1 MIIHQDT
8 ATQPYTRDTT
18 LGNINMVETDNDD
31 YPSKDESTVTMSEK
45 NFKILMSLIPRT
57 SEYNAVKNDIQRLK
71 DKLTEM
77 NFKTTAELN
86 RNMLIKFLKD
96 EYEYQLFTSD
106 IIEFEKKT
114 PRIVGRINLDDCK
127 QETI

>member
-1 MIIHQDT
+1 MNKTVLHTNPEIT
-8 ATQPYTRDTT
+8 STR
-18 LGNINMVETDNDD
+18 LGEIAWSSETECWAESSVE
-31 YPSKDESTVTMSEK
+31 MSAK

-77 NFKTTAELN
+77 NFKTTAELD
-86 RNMLIKFLKD
+86 RSMLIKFLKD

-106 IIEFEKKT
+106 IVEFEKTT